1 MPFYSAFGLL
11 IQSGFALPELVEAR
25 EGEADAV
32 IKLGRVGSPSE
43 RKRGDEFSFLLS
55 CGEAYLSWD
64 SIGQFLVRGGKE
76 IVIQPSPGAEESLV
90 RAPLLGMVFATLLH
104 QRGLLTLHASAVVI
118 NGGCVAFL
126 GGKQW
131 GKSTLAATLHA
142 RGHSL
147 LSDDV
152 VALEGT
158 GYRIRGMGN
167 YYPEPRTPNPVPQLV
182 ALSAFPQVK
191 LWPDAVA
198 SLGADLDALPR
209 LCSLT
214 EKRLQHLSSGFSQ
227 SASPIRQIFVL
238 GKGPTLEVKPL
249 QPQEAIFELMRHT
262 HLARFGNHL
271 PPDAK
276 MAHFVQCAEV
286 ARNVPVHR
294 LNRPQDLLLVPS
306 IARLV
311 EEHLGAKVGVKVGVM

>member
-11 IQSGFALPELVEAR
+11 IQSGFPLPELVEAR
-25 EGEADAV
+25 EGEANAV
-32 IKLGRVGSPSE
+32 IKLDRVDSPSE
-43 RKRGDEFSFLLS
+43 WKRGDEFSFLLRR
-55 CGEAYLSWD
+55 GEAYLSWD
-64 SIGQFLVRGGKE
+64 SIGQFLVRDGKE
-76 IVIQPSPGAEESLV
+76 IVVQPSPGAEESLV

-152 VALEGT
+152 VALTVGT
-158 GYRIRGMGN
+158 GDWGLG
-167 YYPEPRTPNPVPQLV
+167 TGKTVPSPQFM

-191 LWPDAVA
+191 LWPDAAA

-214 EKRLQHLSSGFSQ
+214 EKRLQRVSSGFSQ
-227 SASPIRQIFVL
+227 CASPIRQIFVL
-238 GKGPTLEVKPL
+238 GKGPRLEVKPF
-249 QPQEAIFELMRHT
+249 QPQEAVLEIMRHT
-262 HLARFGNHL
+262 HLARFGNYL
-271 PPDAK
+271 PPDLK
-276 MAHFVQCAEV
+276 ITHFVQCAEV

-294 LNRPQDLLLVPS
+294 LDRPQDLLLVPAT
-306 IARLV
+306 ARLV
-311 EEHLGAKVGVKVGVM
+311 EEHVGIEMAVAAV